1 MLLKMQ
7 GMAHTL
13 LDTIGPILNNKA
25 LDAVHNSALEL
36 LTHMSE
42 CALGN
47 RAVGGSDDIAAKMNR
62 IQNRIAKH
70 YANPEAAAPPVEG
83 IEHYAGHPMFKQMRQ
98 LAADVDLEIRVAK
111 AGGDAKFLQFKE
123 GLVLKPE
130 LAVQVANLVSG
141 VEETYEAPSE
151 DHARRIQNLLRK
163 LTEGVALSGGLFD
176 IVWPLRK
183 DPVAL
188 ADALHTL
195 VRRYPT
201 LGNNPNWRKPD

>member
-1 MLLKMQ
+1 
-7 GMAHTL
+7 MAHTL

-47 RAVGGSDDIAAKMNR
+47 RAVGGSDDVAAKMNR

-83 IEHYAGHPMFKQMRQ
+83 IEHYAGHPMFKQMRR
-98 LAADVDLEIRVAK
+98 LAADVDLEIQVAK
-111 AGGDAKFLQFKE
+111 AGGDSKFLQFKE
-123 GLVLKPE
+123 GLILKPE
-130 LAVQVANLVSG
+130 LAAQVANLVSG
-141 VEETYEAPSE
+141 VEETYDAPSE

>member
-1 MLLKMQ
+1 MLLQMQ
-7 GMAHTL
+7 EMAHTL
-13 LDTIGPILNNKA
+13 LNTIGPILNNKA

-47 RAVGGSDDIAAKMNR
+47 RAVGGRDDIDKKMNR

-83 IEHYAGHPMFKQMRQ
+83 IEHYAGHPMFKQMRR
-98 LAADVDLEIRVAK
+98 LAADVDLEIRVAM
-111 AGGDAKFLQFKE
+111 AGGDAKFLQFTE
-123 GLVLKPE
+123 GLILDSD
-130 LAVQVANLVSG
+130 LAAQVANLVSG
-141 VEETYEAPSE
+141 VEETYDAPSE
-151 DHARRIQNLLRK
+151 DHARRIQNLLKK
-163 LTEGVALSGGLFD
+163 LKEGVALSGGLFD
-176 IVWPLRK
+176 IVRPLRK

-195 VRRYPT
+195 VRRYPR